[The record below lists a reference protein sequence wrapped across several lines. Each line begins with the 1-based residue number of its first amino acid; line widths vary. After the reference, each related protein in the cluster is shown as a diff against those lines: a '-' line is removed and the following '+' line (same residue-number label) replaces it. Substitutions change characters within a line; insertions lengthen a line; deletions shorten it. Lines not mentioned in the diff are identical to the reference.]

1 MSPTALPRSSWS
13 NWAVKWPAES
23 IAEEPRCRQYSGG
36 GDTLLQHVVYSLMKS
51 PLGAIGLPIGGRMSL
66 ESKKQKQGLP
76 YLSSLLM
83 FSYGASCFMC
93 AHCVQVLEVLVS
105 QSKYNFSGNIGNEP
119 IKYSYWCH
127 RSPLCFL
134 LPEAWRQEKGH
145 YFCRMIDLGH
155 QQGVGWLLHNGSS
168 MCEKLLVPSSH
179 TVTLYHQVK

>member
-1 MSPTALPRSSWS
+1 
-13 NWAVKWPAES
+13 
-23 IAEEPRCRQYSGG
+23 
-36 GDTLLQHVVYSLMKS
+36 MKS

-145 YFCRMIDLGH
+145 YFCRMIA
-155 QQGVGWLLHNGSS
+155 GSRMAATQWKQYVWETFGAFLPHCNVIS
-168 MCEKLLVPSSH
+168 PSEITVNFMCKLDRAKGCPH
-179 TVTLYHQVK
+179 IC